1 MFGYTGSILHLNLSK
16 KTISTIE
23 TEKYGQW
30 IGGHGIAA
38 AIFFDLVKDKTVK
51 AFDPENTLVLMSGR
65 FAGTL
70 APAASRME
78 IVGVQSQTFP
88 HEWFGSANMG
98 GRFPAMLKY
107 AGFDGIVIEG
117 QAESPT
123 WINITDGKVGFEE
136 ATGLWGLDTY
146 DTQRVIFRKV
156 LSQRDERRE
165 GGTAQLPAVL
175 AIGPAGENLS
185 RIGTIQQGAGS
196 AFGQGGFGGVWG
208 AKNLK
213 AISALG
219 SGSVEVAD
227 PRGLFDTTLWAR
239 ATFGADLNDPQ
250 INPWQEYI
258 TSHFGGHPG
267 RRWAEFDKQRRPHG
281 CFGCHLNCRPRTS
294 STLGNDG
301 VCIKA
306 RWYQTFDIEK
316 HGRVTEI
323 TGKATEL
330 FDRMGINAFEVGV
343 NVHYLLALRDRG
355 LLGKG
360 AEIATDIDL
369 DRLGETDFI
378 TDLLHKIAFRKD
390 IGADLA
396 EGFPRAAERWGR
408 VEEDLKTGILKAAAY
423 GYPIHYDP
431 RTEAYWGYASV
442 VSSRDINCHDFN
454 VAAYWMPNL
463 DITAGRTP
471 VVTAEEASR
480 IIASKC
486 APYHDPQMID
496 FSEEN
501 VYSLHMAHTTAWLLH
516 YASFWK
522 RSCGLCDNAF
532 ADFIN
537 PYGPDNAGITP
548 AGEIRLFQNISG
560 EDTDFTGS
568 IAIGHKIFTLDR
580 AIWTLQGR
588 HRDQEVFPEY
598 MYNVPSQGVSYIP
611 GQDPCCYMP
620 VFEKGRWEYRNVV
633 PRHLDREKV
642 ESWKTV
648 FYELEGYDQ
657 ETGWPTRQILESFG
671 MDEVKKEIDAKGKLL
686 G

>member
-1 MFGYTGSILHLNLSK
+1 MFGYTGSILHLNLGK

-30 IGGHGIAA
+30 IGGHGIAT
-38 AIFFDLVKDKTVK
+38 AIFFDLVKDKTVE
-51 AFDPENTLVLMSGR
+51 AFDPDNTLVLMSGR

-78 IVGVQSQTFP
+78 IVGIQSQAYP
-88 HEWFGSANMG
+88 HEWFGSSNMG

-117 QAESPT
+117 QADSPT
-123 WINITDGKVGFEE
+123 WINIIDGKVSFEE

-156 LSQRDERRE
+156 LSQRDERRH
-165 GGTAQLPAVL
+165 GGTSPLPAVL

-185 RIGTIQQGAGS
+185 RIATIQQGAGS

-239 ATFGADLNDPQ
+239 TTFGADLNNPR

-281 CFGCHLNCRPRTS
+281 CLGCHLNCRPRTS

-316 HGRVTEI
+316 HGRVTEV

-355 LLGKG
+355 LLGTG
-360 AEIATDIDL
+360 REIATDIDL

-378 TDLLHKIAFRKD
+378 TDLLHKIAFRKG
-390 IGADLA
+390 IGEDLA
-396 EGFPRAAERWGR
+396 EGFPRAAKRWGR
-408 VEEDLKTGILKAAAY
+408 VEEDLQSGILKAAAY

-431 RTEAYWGYASV
+431 RTEVYWGYASI

-480 IIASKC
+480 IIEAKC

-501 VYSLHMAHTTAWLLH
+501 IYSLHMAHTTAWLLH

-537 PYGPDNAGITP
+537 PYGPDNEGITP
-548 AGEIRLFQNISG
+548 AGETRLFQNITG
-560 EDTDFTGS
+560 EDTDFADS

-588 HRDQEVFPEY
+588 HRDQEVLPEY

-642 ESWKTV
+642 ESWKTI
-648 FYELEGYDQ
+648 FYELEGYDP

-671 MDEVKKEIDAKGKLL
+671 MDGIKKEMAAKGKLPR
-686 G
+686 